1 MGKRILEKAGY
12 AVTTANDPCDA
23 LDLFKENFK
32 KFDLVMTDLT
42 MPGMNG
48 DKLTSMILEIRP
60 DIPVILCSGYQNKHA
75 LDLK

>member
-1 MGKRILEKAGY
+1 
-12 AVTTANDPCDA
+12 
-23 LDLFKENFK
+23 
-32 KFDLVMTDLT
+32 MTDLT

-75 LDLK
+75 LDPEMKHLWHAFVQNPFNRRFSSIP